1 MNVCMEA
8 VKMMKLK
15 PVNISL
21 IISTNFLA
29 SGSGV
34 DCRFKQQCLV
44 MF

>member
-1 MNVCMEA
+1 MNVFMEA
-8 VKMMKLK
+8 VKMIKFK

-34 DCRFKQQCLV
+34 DSSSSI
-44 MF
+44 